1 MNAVNVAINCANRR
15 PQQKKK
21 MKKQNV
27 YHNGGAQQIH
37 QQHNRD
43 RLDH

>member
-1 MNAVNVAINCANRR
+1 MNALNVAINCANRR
-15 PQQKKK
+15 PQQKK

-37 QQHNRD
+37 KQHNRD
-43 RLDH
+43 PFDH